1 MKVVLKK
8 DVPGL
13 GKAGDI
19 KNVADGYARNYLI
32 PKGLAAVATPG
43 AVKQAEQERVAEA
56 ERARR
61 LQQEAAELAQKLAN
75 QTFTFKARAG
85 EGDRLYGSITSADIA
100 EAIQAATG
108 LEVDKRKVLLERPIR
123 ELGEHTVTVK
133 LHGDVVS
140 QVKVI
145 VEREA

>member
-1 MKVVLKK
+1 MKVVLRK

-32 PKGLAAVATPG
+32 PRGLAAVATPG
-43 AVKQAEQERVAEA
+43 AIKQAEQERVAEV

-61 LQQEAAELAQKLAN
+61 LQEEARELAQKLAAHPL
-75 QTFTFKARAG
+75 TFKARAG
-85 EGDRLYGSITSADIA
+85 EGDKLYGSITSADIA
-100 EAIQAATG
+100 QAIQEATG

-140 QVKVI
+140 QVKVV
-145 VEREA
+145 VEHEA